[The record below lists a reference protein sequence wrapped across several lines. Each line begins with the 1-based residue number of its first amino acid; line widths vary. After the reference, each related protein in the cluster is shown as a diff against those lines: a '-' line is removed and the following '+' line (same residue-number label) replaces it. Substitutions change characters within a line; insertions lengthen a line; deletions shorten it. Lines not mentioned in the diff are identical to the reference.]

1 MMPLMRKE
9 LTTKFCTCKLTIEL
23 LEVAKTEIEINARR
37 PMVSFLTMDIKVV
50 MVDEVGDVADIP
62 AN

>member
-1 MMPLMRKE
+1 
-9 LTTKFCTCKLTIEL
+9 
-23 LEVAKTEIEINARR
+23 VAKTEIEINARR